1 MSGLGKPWPKF
12 LALAEKALGSRTR
25 RFASES
31 PGNDQFSDY
40 CLTNVCLTLDFC
52 LTA

>member
-31 PGNDQFSDY
+31 PGNDQFSGS
-40 CLTNVCLTLDFC
+40 
-52 LTA
+52 TATS